1 MENKE
6 LYPELAAY
14 IWDYCGRMNE
24 QEGTAYRHKIAFNR
38 IAHGN
43 RI

>member
-14 IWDYCGRMNE
+14 IWDYCGRMNARKVRLI
-24 QEGTAYRHKIAFNR
+24 GTKLLLTELPTEI
-38 IAHGN
+38 G
-43 RI
+43 